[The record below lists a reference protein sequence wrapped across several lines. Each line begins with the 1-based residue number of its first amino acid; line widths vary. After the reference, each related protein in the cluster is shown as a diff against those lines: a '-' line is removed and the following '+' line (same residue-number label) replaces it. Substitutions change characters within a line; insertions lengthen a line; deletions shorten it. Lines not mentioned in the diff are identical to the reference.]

1 MVRCQHQAETE
12 NSLRISGL
20 SMECSKRYCLQFNV
34 RLKKAVNSG

>member
-1 MVRCQHQAETE
+1 VRCLQRAETE

-20 SMECSKRYCLQFNV
+20 SMESSKEYRRQIKV